1 MVRHVRNGQ
10 LSLSSNQNTSSA
22 RVSPS
27 LCLIWMV
34 GSCPD
39 SVLPRCQSGGWDE
52 STRVG
57 KFAGTF
63 YNLQCFP
70 HPPLVPTTSPA
81 KGGRRN
87 TLLNLIIY
95 TNWKVYCVKEKGLK
109 RAAEKKK
116 KFPSSLLKRTGVMVT
131 PLDDLGI
138 WQSDCLTGGSEVSQ

>member
-1 MVRHVRNGQ
+1 MVRRVRNWQ

-27 LCLIWMV
+27 LCLIWVV

-39 SVLPRCQSGGWDE
+39 SVLLRWQSGGWDE
-52 STRVG
+52 SSRVG

-70 HPPLVPTTSPA
+70 HPLLAPTTSPA

-87 TLLNLIIY
+87 TLLSLIIY

-116 KFPSSLLKRTGVMVT
+116 KIPQFSLKKDRCDGDASWWPWNMT
-131 PLDDLGI
+131 I
-138 WQSDCLTGGSEVSQ
+138 WLSNR

>member
-1 MVRHVRNGQ
+1 MVRHVRNWQ

-27 LCLIWMV
+27 LCLIWVV

-39 SVLPRCQSGGWDE
+39 SVLLRWQSGGWDE
-52 STRVG
+52 SSRVG

-70 HPPLVPTTSPA
+70 HPLLVPTTSPA

-87 TLLNLIIY
+87 TLLSLIIY

-116 KFPSSLLKRTGVMVT
+116 IPQFSLKKDRCDGDASWWPWNMT
-131 PLDDLGI
+131 I
-138 WQSDCLTGGSEVSQ
+138 WLSNR